1 MGCTHHTH
9 HAHLQLKSS
18 IKISIEAPKSN
29 FAVCISDAVHLH
41 VHVRRSRL
49 QPGYAHYLL
58 QLADLHTHSTGDVRN
73 GRGAVRCARS
83 PKGGPPSTTARCAGW
98 LTTMSAREVTPLTEV
113 KLTEGGKVH
122 LSPNNAVACAEEIHA
137 LHYYVWQ
144 IKCRCR
150 RENAIGTMHVLL
162 AQAGT
167 SAAGGVQT
175 YTFVFAFQSSSTA
188 MT

>member
-113 KLTEGGKVH
+113 NRRGQ
-122 LSPNNAVACAEEIHA
+122 SPSFSK
-137 LHYYVWQ
+137 Q
-144 IKCRCR
+144 RRCMR
-150 RENAIGTMHVLL
+150 RRNTCTTLL
-162 AQAGT
+162 CMAN
-167 SAAGGVQT
+167 
-175 YTFVFAFQSSSTA
+175 
-188 MT
+188 